1 MWEKKKIVYMSSP
14 NFSIS
19 IYTIWGGVRLRSRFG
34 LGPQNVYFKETYFKD
49 QNSDTQIYLDKKCEG
64 MQNLFLGTFTTN
76 GLYNCIALLVI
87 LFNILQYTTYIEKQI
102 SRLFNKKHIID
113 RVFDETFSGTKVLEF
128 QQIPSFVQIA

>member
-1 MWEKKKIVYMSSP
+1 MRWCQVEVQVWPGSTKCI
-14 NFSIS
+14 
-19 IYTIWGGVRLRSRFG
+19 
-34 LGPQNVYFKETYFKD
+34 FKETYFKD

-102 SRLFNKKHIID
+102 SRLFNKKKYH
-113 RVFDETFSGTKVLEF
+113 RQGFR
-128 QQIPSFVQIA
+128 